1 MANHHAIGTISRSL
15 VGVLKD
21 ARPPEFLGVDPGT
34 HNAAVQLYQA
44 SDFANTPSSNL
55 QLSVYLYRVAF
66 NPGGRNRPFRIG
78 TDGKRYRPA
87 LPLDLFYLLTAWCK
101 TEPLLQ
107 HHLLAWAARRLDDY
121 PVLPS
126 SVLNHYGT
134 PNSFSDEENVE
145 LTPEHL
151 SQEQLVSVWE
161 VNKPNQQPSLVYAA
175 RCVPIDS
182 ETELIE
188 AGLVQSR
195 EFKTGTLEPI
205 GGR

>member
-15 VGVLKD
+15 VGILKD
-21 ARPPEFLGVDPGT
+21 ARPPEFLGANV
-34 HNAAVQLYQA
+34 AEVELYQA
-44 SDFANTPSSNL
+44 SDFVKTPPFS
-55 QLSVYLYRVAF
+55 LSVYLYRVAF

-87 LPLDLFYLLTAWCK
+87 LPLDLFYLLTAWNK

-107 HHLLAWAARRLDDY
+107 HHLLAWAARQLDDY

-134 PNSFSDEENVE
+134 PSSFSDEENVE

-195 EFKTGTLEPI
+195 EFKTGKLEPI

>member
-15 VGVLKD
+15 VGILKD
-21 ARPPEFLGVDPGT
+21 ARPAEFLGIDLGT
-34 HNAAVQLYQA
+34 QNAAVELYQA
-44 SDFANTPSSNL
+44 SDFVKTPTFS
-55 QLSVYLYRVAF
+55 LSVYLYRVAF

-87 LPLDLFYLLTAWCK
+87 LPLDLFYLLTAWNK

-107 HHLLAWAARRLDDY
+107 HHLLAWAARQLDDY

-134 PNSFSDEENVE
+134 PNSFGDEENVE

-195 EFKTGTLEPI
+195 EFKTGTLERV

>member
-1 MANHHAIGTISRSL
+1 MANHHAIGTVSRSL
-15 VGVLKD
+15 VGLLKD
-21 ARPPEFLGVDPGT
+21 ARPPEFLGANAVD
-34 HNAAVQLYQA
+34 VELYQA
-44 SDFANTPSSNL
+44 SDFLKTPNL
-55 QLSVYLYRVAF
+55 LLSVYLYRVAF

-101 TEPLLQ
+101 TDPLQQ
-107 HHLLAWAARRLDDY
+107 HHLLAWAARQLDDY

-126 SVLNHYGT
+126 GVLNHYGT
-134 PNSFSDEENVE
+134 PASFGSEENVE

-188 AGLVQSR
+188 AGMAQTRAFSYNS
-195 EFKTGTLEPI
+195 LELS